1 MSLTAAC
8 VVKRAGKARRGAAG
22 AGQQG
27 GGGGGRNG
35 GPVQTKEMLK
45 LKMES
50 GAETWRGGA
59 ERGFKAARHFRWGG
73 DVH

>member
-1 MSLTAAC
+1 MSLAAAC
-8 VVKRAGKARRGAAG
+8 VVKRAGEARRGAVG

-27 GGGGGRNG
+27 GGGGGGNG

-50 GAETWRGGA
+50 GAETGWGGGGA
-59 ERGFKAARHFRWGG
+59 GLQSSVAL
-73 DVH
+73 